1 MSGAPEVCAR
11 LHIYKGIYVCY
22 NKYNKTKAGGTQ
34 QGASERRTATATRS
48 TAPAKRQRFAT
59 AGAHAPPNTPYPGTL
74 NGGTTMAK
82 KNTNNVTTTATT
94 NAKAPVS
101 TKSAT
106 TRAPKAAPKADK
118 LDVCSIR
125 FATTMGHDTGLDY
138 HFAEVTIRKA
148 PSVSAAKAALAQFM
162 EATNAAIA
170 AQELPLAPAS
180 IIKGSSAQDGDGN
193 PTIRVAFPKIK
204 GHSKDGYAA
213 YKKAMTDAKVAI
225 RDGKS
230 A

>member
-1 MSGAPEVCAR
+1 
-11 LHIYKGIYVCY
+11 
-22 NKYNKTKAGGTQ
+22 
-34 QGASERRTATATRS
+34 
-48 TAPAKRQRFAT
+48 
-59 AGAHAPPNTPYPGTL
+59 
-74 NGGTTMAK
+74 MAK
-82 KNTNNVTTTATT
+82 KNTNNNVTTVTKAPAKATATATT
-94 NAKAPVS
+94 C
-101 TKSAT
+101 
-106 TRAPKAAPKADK
+106 APKAAPKADK

-125 FATTMGHDTGLDY
+125 FATTMGHDIGLDY

-148 PSVSAAKAALAQFM
+148 PSVVAAKQALAQFM

-180 IIKGSSAQDGDGN
+180 IIKGSSDQDADGN

-213 YKKAMTDAKVAI
+213 YKKCMTDAKVAI
-225 RDGKS
+225 RTG